1 MELFPPL
8 PPELSTTRF
17 RLKPSP
23 SGEGY
28 TVSARTLAY
37 ILTNETYIGTF
48 RRRTAG
54 GEICI
59 QNNHPPIVSEDLFWN
74 VYDHLSDTRPDGTPT
89 GRMKLVRYSR
99 NPEPEQRRPLLDPVS
114 SNGSVT
120 WHISKRGKEE
130 YCYYKVVEYGLVR
143 HYIISVDADILE
155 GAVCERLF
163 QKIKSLDWEDLQN
176 KKEKIK
182 KDVLRRERFLRRKI
196 ESINLSIDSI
206 LQSLKNIR
214 NVNVLKEIEDRIQN
228 YINMRAE
235 AERELAQLKENSTET
250 LGTIEEEL
258 AVLQELWPL
267 KPLDFRRALLTLLIR
282 RVCLDYLAPHLYSLS
297 IEWNWPS
304 WGTEQALFMRHVGGS
319 KDWSEEEI
327 AILERL
333 YPSASQE
340 EIMQALPRRTWGSI
354 VGEASQRGIKRAGKP
369 AQPYG
374 KWLSFEDF
382 AYLKAHGLREE
393 DFHKHIYQTRV
404 AYHTKWSTLSQ
415 GQQPSSAF
423 PIPSACSARA

>member
-1 MELFPPL
+1 MVIDIP
-8 PPELSTTRF
+8 
-17 RLKPSP
+17 
-23 SGEGY
+23 
-28 TVSARTLAY
+28 
-37 ILTNETYIGTF
+37 
-48 RRRTAG
+48 
-54 GEICI
+54 
-59 QNNHPPIVSEDLFWN
+59 EDLFWN

-235 AERELAQLKENSTET
+235 AERELAQLKE
-250 LGTIEEEL
+250 
-258 AVLQELWPL
+258 
-267 KPLDFRRALLTLLIR
+267 
-282 RVCLDYLAPHLYSLS
+282 
-297 IEWNWPS
+297 
-304 WGTEQALFMRHVGGS
+304 
-319 KDWSEEEI
+319 
-327 AILERL
+327 
-333 YPSASQE
+333 
-340 EIMQALPRRTWGSI
+340 
-354 VGEASQRGIKRAGKP
+354 
-369 AQPYG
+369 
-374 KWLSFEDF
+374 
-382 AYLKAHGLREE
+382 
-393 DFHKHIYQTRV
+393 
-404 AYHTKWSTLSQ
+404 
-415 GQQPSSAF
+415 
-423 PIPSACSARA
+423 